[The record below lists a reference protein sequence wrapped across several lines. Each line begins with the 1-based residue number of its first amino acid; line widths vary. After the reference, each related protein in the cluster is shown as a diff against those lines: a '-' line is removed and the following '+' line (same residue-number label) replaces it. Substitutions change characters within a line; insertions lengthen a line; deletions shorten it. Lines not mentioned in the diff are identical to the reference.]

1 MEASIERVIEYIERY
16 SAAGDR
22 LAARLADL
30 RTWNAEDIERLRSGV
45 PISES
50 TRVTGS
56 AERSRSLTR
65 LLDEFESSRRGI
77 RAAVVAAAVEEG
89 MTITQIA
96 EIFGVSRQLAN
107 RLVKEARALFDDPGT
122 PARPG

>member
-16 SAAGDR
+16 TAAGDR
-22 LAARLADL
+22 LAQRLVDL
-30 RTWNAEDIERLRSGV
+30 RSWNTEDIERLRSGV

-56 AERSRSLTR
+56 AERSRTLTR
-65 LLDEFESSRRGI
+65 LLEEFEASRRGI
-77 RAAVVAAAVEEG
+77 RAAVVAAALDEG
-89 MTITQIA
+89 MTITQVA

-107 RLVKEARALFDDPGT
+107 RLVREARALFGDPA
-122 PARPG
+122 PRPPR

>member
-16 SAAGDR
+16 TAAGDR
-22 LAARLADL
+22 LAERLADL
-30 RTWNAEDIERLRSGV
+30 RTWNTEDIERLRSGV
-45 PISES
+45 RITES

-77 RAAVVAAAVEEG
+77 RAAVVAAALEEG

-107 RLVKEARALFDDPGT
+107 RFVKEARALFDEPGT

>member
-1 MEASIERVIEYIERY
+1 MDAAIERVIEYIERY
-16 SAAGDR
+16 TVAGDR
-22 LAARLADL
+22 LAERLADL
-30 RTWNAEDIERLRSGV
+30 RTWNTEDIERLRSGV

-77 RAAVVAAAVEEG
+77 RAAVATAAVEEG

-107 RLVKEARALFDDPGT
+107 RFVKEARALFDDPGT